1 MGPPGGSTA
10 AAREREF
17 VRLRSLAAAA
27 EAWAH
32 WRRGG
37 SEGQSR
43 EEADLLA
50 ALDGLEADDLTGRTI
65 LVLCSSCRRTRDGDE
80 WLGLEEFLSAEA
92 GIDFTH
98 GLCPECKDRLYPDHT
113 G

>member
-1 MGPPGGSTA
+1 MRPPHGSTA

-27 EAWAH
+27 EAWAR
-32 WRRGG
+32 WRRVG
-37 SEGQSR
+37 SAGQSP

-50 ALDGLEADDLTGRTI
+50 ALDRLEADDQAERPI
-65 LVLCSSCRRTRDGDE
+65 LVLCSACRRTRYGDE
-80 WLGLEEFLSAEA
+80 WLELEEFLTAKA
-92 GIDFTH
+92 GMEFSH
-98 GLCPECKDRLYPDHT
+98 GLCLDCKERLYPDHT